1 MTHYGHLIQSKGEYI
16 AGPVPELVVEGHEAV
31 FEKPVEVIIPHCVRT
46 ERTGA
51 IRVFRGNEGEF
62 EVSFS
67 LLILGSR
74 WPLATLVFA
83 SPNPVWRAQM
93 VPRFATLPIPFYILV
108 EDMLIIMPKFLLKC
122 RKLHRLLCNI
132 SKFLLGL
139 VQ

>member
-67 LLILGSR
+67 LLIANKFKFIVSIF
-74 WPLATLVFA
+74 PD
-83 SPNPVWRAQM
+83 
-93 VPRFATLPIPFYILV
+93 PILFV
-108 EDMLIIMPKFLLKC
+108 DQK
-122 RKLHRLLCNI
+122 R
-132 SKFLLGL
+132 
-139 VQ
+139 